1 MTSKHEPHEP
11 MILSLLSRGISYR
24 QIAQE
29 LTAQGC
35 KTDASAVYRWVKSRA
50 ARIASRASLI
60 DPLATALTAPLSTS
74 LSISG
79 SPHVRPNAGVVKPAA
94 SPTLVGALQSDAS
107 AYPGDVCVSDASISD
122 AQAMQVLDALIEQ
135 SASAKSLLKKK

>member
-1 MTSKHEPHEP
+1 

-50 ARIASRASLI
+50 ARIVSRAGLI
-60 DPLATALTAPLSTS
+60 DPLATALTAPLSTP
-74 LSISG
+74 LAVLG
-79 SPHVRPNAGVVKPAA
+79 SPHVSSNAGVVKPAA
-94 SPTLVGALQSDAS
+94 SPTSVGALQSEAS
-107 AYPGDVCVSDASISD
+107 ADPGDVSVSDSSISD

-135 SASAKSLLKKK
+135 SASTKSLLKKK